1 MMDKF
6 TESLGLFRN
15 SLREGWVI
23 TAYRG
28 LMEFMMGLRTQFA
41 RKYPDHF
48 ISGSLYQGYMDMSYF
63 AIAPRSLIEKKLKIA
78 IVFNY
83 PEFQF
88 EVYLI
93 GVNKK
98 VQSRYI
104 QLFRRSGWDKFR
116 IAPSTD
122 GFDFIVAHP
131 LIKNPDFSDLTE
143 LSEAIESGVAQF
155 DREIEGFLNKS
166 DK

>member
-1 MMDKF
+1 MDKL

-15 SLREGWVI
+15 SLRDGWVI
-23 TAYRG
+23 TAYQG
-28 LMEFMMGLRTQFA
+28 LMEFMKGLRSQFSK
-41 RKYPDHF
+41 KYPDHF

-63 AIAPRSLIEKKLKIA
+63 AIASELLIEKKLKIA

-98 VQSRYI
+98 ARSRYI
-104 QLFRRSGWDKFR
+104 QLFRQSGWDKFR
-116 IAPSTD
+116 IAPSAD

-131 LIKNPDFSDLTE
+131 MIKNPDFSDLTK
-143 LSEAIESGVAQF
+143 LSEAIESDVIQF
-155 DREIEGFLNKS
+155 NREIEEFLKNY

>member
-1 MMDKF
+1 MDKF
-6 TESLGLFRN
+6 TESLELFRN
-15 SLREGWVI
+15 SLHDGWVI

-28 LMEFMMGLRTQFA
+28 LMDFMMGLRTQYA
-41 RKYPDHF
+41 KKYPNHF

-63 AIAPRSLIEKKLKIA
+63 AIASESLIEKKLKIA

-93 GVNKK
+93 GVNNK

-104 QLFRRSGWDKFR
+104 QLFRQSSWDKFHV
-116 IAPSTD
+116 APSAD

-131 LIKNPDFSDLTE
+131 MIKNPDFSDLTK
-143 LSEAIESGVAQF
+143 LSKDIETGVTQF
-155 DREIEGFLNKS
+155 HREINDFLKKF